1 MSFCA
6 DVSVSSEGL
15 VSQESEMLIW
25 EEEKSKNIE
34 NIIVFIFCRSELRPV
49 EFLNR

>member
-1 MSFCA
+1 MSLCA

-25 EEEKSKNIE
+25 EEENSKSIE
-34 NIIVFIFCRSELRPV
+34 NVIVFIFWRSELV
-49 EFLNR
+49 QLNA